1 MRDGIYNNC
10 AAVTAELI
18 ESKEKKT
25 PGVEILFR
33 ASDED
38 GGGEIRHTLWLTGGA
53 LPYSV
58 KSLRATGWQGD
69 DLSELSS
76 VGAKLCQ
83 LVIEGEEYNGRVY
96 PRVKYINPNESVGGG
111 GAGQEKMSDA
121 AKRQFAAKMKGLV
134 IAASGGVAS
143 KAAPPARA
151 SGGAPVAPRGPAVAQ
166 QRAQFDRPPNDV
178 PEPPA
183 DLDEDIPF

>member
-1 MRDGIYNNC
+1 MQDGTYNN
-10 AAVTAELI
+10 VTASNTRLA
-18 ESKEKKT
+18 ESPNTHT
-25 PGVEILFR
+25 PCVEIDF
-33 ASDED
+33 ANEH
-38 GGGEIRHTLWLTGGA
+38 GETITGTLWLTEKT
-53 LPYSV
+53 LKRTV
-58 KSLRATGWQGD
+58 ESLRHMGWRGD
-69 DLSELSS
+69 DLSDLSS
-76 VGAKLCQ
+76 IGAKLCQ
-83 LVIEGEEYNGRVY
+83 IVVESEQSGTSSNWY
-96 PRVKYINPNESVGGG
+96 PRVKWVNANESTGGG
-111 GAGQEKMSDA
+111 GSGLAVMDEA
-121 AKRQFAAKMKGLV
+121 AKKRFAAAMRGQI